1 MPRPHLRHA
10 VCLAAV
16 ASGLGLAVSAAA
28 QETPAAPAAPSIAEQ
43 QPAALDAGFQ
53 FVRMT
58 TDKGEMHL
66 LLDGAGAPLT
76 TANFLGYVD
85 AGFYD
90 GTIFHRI
97 IKDFVIQ
104 GGGFTAEG
112 TQKPTR
118 EGVRNEWQ
126 NGLRNDDYSLSMAR
140 LGGQPHSGTSQF
152 FVNTRDNA
160 ALDAPRDGAAYAVF
174 GIVVDGRPVVDAI
187 EAVTTGPGTLEGRAA
202 ADVPTKPV
210 QILSATRMKAED
222 LSETGR
228 ANALA
233 WQARY
238 AEARATMADRAERLE
253 RARTLLAAAEPTES
267 GLKSAIVTPGEP
279 DADMPPVPSTIV
291 ASYTG
296 WLADDGWCFD
306 TSLGK
311 PQGDT
316 FQARLQPR
324 GLIQGWV
331 EGIPMMRIG
340 ETRVFEIPASLA
352 YGDRGY
358 PPVIPGG
365 ATLIF
370 EVTLRGFSVDPA
382 PASAPGSGG

>member
-1 MPRPHLRHA
+1 MPRTRTLPSA
-10 VCLAAV
+10 VLLAA
-16 ASGLGLAVSAAA
+16 ATGLGLAASAAA
-28 QETPAAPAAPSIAEQ
+28 QETPAAPSIADEE
-43 QPAALDAGFQ
+43 PATLDAGFQ

-66 LLDGAGAPLT
+66 LLDGVGAPLT

-104 GGGFTAEG
+104 GGGFTVEG
-112 TQKPTR
+112 IQKQTR

-152 FVNTRDNA
+152 FVNTKDNP
-160 ALDAPRDGAAYAVF
+160 ALDAPRDNAAYAVF

-202 ADVPTKPV
+202 ADVPTEPV
-210 QILSATRMKAED
+210 RILSATRMKAED

-233 WQARY
+233 WQSRY
-238 AEARATMADRAERLE
+238 SEARNAMADRAKRLE
-253 RARTLLAAAEPTES
+253 QARTLLAAAEPTAS
-267 GLKSAIVTPGEP
+267 GLKSAIRMPGEP

-296 WLADDGWCFD
+296 WLAEDGWCFD

-331 EGIPMMRIG
+331 EGIPMMRVG

-352 YGDRGY
+352 YGERGY
-358 PPVIPGG
+358 PPIIPGG

-370 EVTLRGFSVDPA
+370 EVTLRSFSVDPA
-382 PASAPGSGG
+382 PAPGSGG

>member
-10 VCLAAV
+10 ACLAAS
-16 ASGLGLAVSAAA
+16 ASA
-28 QETPAAPAAPSIAEQ
+28 QEAPAAPAAPSIADQ

-66 LLDGAGAPLT
+66 LLDGVGAPLT
-76 TANFLGYVD
+76 TANFLGYVA

-112 TQKPTR
+112 IQKQTR

-152 FVNTRDNA
+152 FVNTKDNPALDTPRDN
-160 ALDAPRDGAAYAVF
+160 AAYAVF
-174 GIVVDGRPVVDAI
+174 GIVVDGRPVGDAI
-187 EAVTTGPGTLEGRAA
+187 EAVTTGPGTLEGRT
-202 ADVPTKPV
+202 ADVPTEPV
-210 QILSATRMKAED
+210 RILSATRMKAED

-233 WQARY
+233 WQTRY

-253 RARTLLAAAEPTES
+253 RARTLLAAAKPTES

-296 WLADDGWCFD
+296 WLAEDGWCFD

-331 EGIPMMRIG
+331 EGIPMMRVG

-358 PPVIPGG
+358 PPVIPGR

-370 EVTLRGFSVDPA
+370 EVTLRSFTADPA
-382 PASAPGSGG
+382 PATAPGSGG